1 MKRNEIIEAIG
12 KEFITSNLE
21 ADEFSYKK
29 ALSEVGKNIEDYY
42 NNNEARKYQKLDLR
56 FANDRLTILIETK
69 AKFTKK
75 DMRLYQEQLSAYVR
89 YEKEYSENK
98 IVAILAET
106 NGDEIYVWYG
116 GSVIIDDN
124 NKAENEM
131 KIKDFSYYENLY
143 FSKTNNKTEVI
154 KSTKRLNEILH
165 NCGIREKLR
174 SQFVGT
180 CLLALKNGL
189 MYENVKEKINSNG
202 NKNSKEKVIINNLRE
217 SLSGL
222 LAKDSDPL
230 NKVEKLA
237 ILNREVLEDQHI
249 SELSYTEL
257 QVILRFIDK
266 NILPYIN
273 DKIQQGRIC

>member
-1 MKRNEIIEAIG
+1 M
-12 KEFITSNLE
+12 
-21 ADEFSYKK
+21 
-29 ALSEVGKNIEDYY
+29 
-42 NNNEARKYQKLDLR
+42 
-56 FANDRLTILIETK
+56 
-69 AKFTKK
+69 
-75 DMRLYQEQLSAYVR
+75 
-89 YEKEYSENK
+89 
-98 IVAILAET
+98 AET

-124 NKAENEM
+124 KKAENEM

-165 NCGIREKLR
+165 NCSIREKLR